1 MEVRDDGGSGVF
13 WRRPAGKRGAF
24 LLARLLAVGQSG
36 VRVRPLGGD
45 RANAVRL
52 HRFLH
57 NPQVTPHERVA
68 TARAHTKSR
77 IAGRHVLAIQDT
89 TSLRDDGQ
97 KLSLQLHPTIA
108 VDAADGA
115 LLGLVDAV
123 FLHHDGAAKPHRH
136 DRPFDV
142 KESRRWLDAT
152 CQAGELLAAGVR
164 RMSMRRSPAA
174 RPGSI
179 C

>member
-1 MEVRDDGGSGVF
+1 MATPGWKKGVF
-13 WRRPAGKRGAF
+13 
-24 LLARLLAVGQSG
+24 LLDRLRAVGQSG

-45 RANAVRL
+45 RRNEVRL

-57 NPQVTPHERVA
+57 NPAVTPHEMVA
-68 TARAHTKSR
+68 TARGHTKSR

-89 TSLRDDGQ
+89 TSLRDDGK

-136 DRPFDV
+136 ARCFDV
-142 KESRRWLDAT
+142 KESRRWLDPPARLVN
-152 CQAGELLAAGVR
+152 CSPRGRAGA
-164 RMSMRRSPAA
+164 P
-174 RPGSI
+174 
-179 C
+179 